1 MAVVSLADQTWLGSN
16 RQFRNVAELLR
27 DAQHSAVLCPS
38 AHASAT
44 EELKT
49 SSSKNNLV
57 STELGQEVPKGT
69 SRNMMLHHKKFQHF
83 IARGYLAIIFFDK
96 IPSRSLVKV
105 RDTHDNVQ
113 SLLTAEPNIAELQ
126 VIAV

>member
-1 MAVVSLADQTWLGSN
+1 M
-16 RQFRNVAELLR
+16 AELLR

-44 EELKT
+44 EELKM
-49 SSSKNNLV
+49 SYLEKNLV
-57 STELGQEVPKGT
+57 NTELGQEVPKGT
-69 SRNMMLHHKKFQHF
+69 SRNMMLHPKKFQHF
-83 IARGYLAIIFFDK
+83 IDGGYLPNFFFDK

-105 RDTHDNVQ
+105 SDTRDNVQ

-126 VIAV
+126 VSAVCFFLFFFSFGSSLFDLT